1 MTRLMRSILTGLAL
15 SLALASPT
23 LAGEGV
29 AAGSSTAPK
38 PLIAVTWD
46 DVPAHGPLPADTNR
60 VRIAADILK
69 ASAEAGAPA
78 FGFINGVAVNN
89 EPASAPVLKLW
100 REAGQP
106 LGNHTWSHQNLAGL
120 TPEQFALEITRNEP
134 LLQSLMGQ
142 EDWQWL
148 RYPFLSEGDTPE
160 KRLAVRQWLA
170 GKGYRIASVTMGF
183 GDYAFNDA
191 YARCKARNDEATI
204 AILEQK
210 FLEAAA
216 AAADHARA
224 MSQTLF
230 GRDIPYVLLVHAGAF
245 DARMAPRL
253 FRLYQDRGFG
263 FTTLKA
269 AQSDPFY
276 RTDME
281 PGRDPAPTTLEA
293 VFWSRGQQPPP
304 SPVDLKTIEGLC
316 R

>member
-1 MTRLMRSILTGLAL
+1 MVQLMRTILAGLAL
-15 SLALASPT
+15 SLAVTAPSVAGAAATSSPS
-23 LAGEGV
+23 AE
-29 AAGSSTAPK
+29 PK
-38 PLIAVTWD
+38 PLIAFTWD
-46 DVPAHGPLPADTNR
+46 DVPAHGAMPADTTR
-60 VRIAADILK
+60 VQIAATILK

-106 LGNHTWSHQNLAGL
+106 LGNHTWSHQNLASL
-120 TPEQFALEITRNEP
+120 TPEQFALEVTRNEP
-134 LLQSLMGQ
+134 LLETLMGQ
-142 EDWQWL
+142 EDWRWL

-160 KRLAVRQWLA
+160 KRLAVRKWLA
-170 GKGYRIASVTMGF
+170 GRGYRIASVTMGF

-191 YARCKARNDEATI
+191 YVRCKARNDEASI
-204 AILEQK
+204 AGLEQK
-210 FLEAAA
+210 FLEAAG

-230 GRDIPYVLLVHAGAF
+230 GKDIPYVLLVHAGAF

-253 FRLYQDRGFG
+253 FKLYQDRGFG
-263 FTTLKA
+263 FTTLQA

-276 RTDME
+276 TTDME
-281 PGRDPAPTTLEA
+281 PGRAPGPTTLES
-293 VFWSRGQQPPP
+293 VFWSRGQQPPS
-304 SPVDLKTIEGLC
+304 SPVDLKAIESLC

>member
-1 MTRLMRSILTGLAL
+1 MTLHVRSILTGLL
-15 SLALASPT
+15 LCLA
-23 LAGEGV
+23 V
-29 AAGSSTAPK
+29 AASSQAAPDGATAQK
-38 PLIAVTWD
+38 PLIAFTWD
-46 DVPAHGPLPADTNR
+46 DVPAHGAMPADTTR
-60 VRIAADILK
+60 VQIAAEILK

-89 EPASAPVLKLW
+89 EPASEPVLKMW

-120 TPEQFALEITRNEP
+120 TPEQFALEVTRNEP
-134 LLQSLMGQ
+134 LLQTLMGP
-142 EDWQWL
+142 EDWRWL

-160 KRLAVRQWLA
+160 KRLAVRNWLA
-170 GKGYRIASVTMGF
+170 GKGYKVASVTMGF

-191 YARCKARNDEATI
+191 YVRCKARNDEAGI
-204 AILEQK
+204 AALEQQ
-210 FLEAAA
+210 FLEAAG

-253 FRLYQDRGFG
+253 FKLYQDRGFG
-263 FTTLKA
+263 FTTLPA

-276 RTDME
+276 KTDLE
-281 PGRDPAPTTLEA
+281 PGRDPAPTTLEG
-293 VFWSRGQQPPP
+293 VFWSRGLQPPP
-304 SPVDLKTIEGLC
+304 SPVNLKAMEGLC